1 MIILFYELKFQTLP
15 IKVKQY
21 FILFIC
27 SFLLFSCTDD
37 DSNEEVVQTEP
48 DQEISE
54 PLKVLNF
61 ELELEVFDEGGILLE
76 ASADEL
82 DATKITEYGF
92 LISQFEN
99 LTFENSR
106 IIESDGLDTNMFTQN
121 VENDLDFNKEY
132 YAVAYIKQAEKYA
145 YTKAESFV
153 STGSKTPEI
162 RAISQAHIGDTL
174 EIRGVNFSA
183 LSNRIKVLF
192 DEEQSVV
199 LESSDTIIKCI
210 VPESLKIFDP
220 NVSVE
225 LFNKSTNFDNFSL
238 YRPAIESISNTLV
251 SIGDTL
257 TVYGKHFDFQNQRN
271 SVIIEERQA
280 EILFSSRDS
289 ITFVLPQPLSFSNNS
304 FILNSQLQNVA
315 SEISF
320 TIKSPIINETPLSFR
335 SFETIEIMGDE
346 FSPNIEDNIVL
357 FDGHEARILEA
368 TKTKLMVRVPIGP
381 YDDKN
386 PILQIKV
393 MDQVY
398 QFEED
403 LEFIDTWLLYKELPD
418 SYFSHFIDNNNTAYV
433 FTEDDTNS
441 RFLVKTMDSDLNLLS
456 SFNVNYPRTSMRDE
470 PYSILF
476 NKDSNR
482 VFFYFGEE
490 EEHNFYELLMD
501 TNMLVERANYPDTLR
516 TGPAIF
522 TIDGLIYM
530 GLGNYYGSNPY
541 GDYEAF
547 SHFWTYNDQ
556 TDIWIRVA
564 DFPGNLNRRDSSVF
578 VINNKG
584 YVGNGATSTGHYD
597 FWKFS
602 PVANEWIRIDNFPD
616 IRKNSASFEYNGNGY
631 VIFGGWLSSLDD
643 VFKYVPNID
652 DWLELED
659 INEFYFQDYGRA
671 PEKSTALKF
680 SNAIYLIV
688 NKYPKDLCFKVD
700 LGKL

>member
-1 MIILFYELKFQTLP
+1 
-15 IKVKQY
+15 VKQY

-54 PLKVLNF
+54 PLEVLNF

-82 DATKITEYGF
+82 DASKISEYGF

-99 LTFENSR
+99 PAFENSR
-106 IIESDGLDTNMFTQN
+106 IIESDGLDTNMFTQT
-121 VENDLDFNKEY
+121 VEDDLDFNKEY
-132 YAVAYIKQAEKYA
+132 YAVAYIKQVEKYV
-145 YTKAESFV
+145 YTKAVSFV

-174 EIRGVNFSA
+174 EIRGVNFTA
-183 LSNRIKVLF
+183 LPNRIKVLF

-199 LESSDTIIKCI
+199 LESSDTIIRCV
-210 VPESLKIFDP
+210 VPETLKRYDP

-225 LFNKSTNFDNFSL
+225 LFNKLAKYDNFSL
-238 YRPAIESISNTLV
+238 YTPTIESISETSI

-257 TVYGKHFDFQNQRN
+257 TVYGKNFDFKNERN
-271 SVIIEERQA
+271 SVIIEEKQA
-280 EILFSSRDS
+280 ELLFSSRDS
-289 ITFVLPQPLSFSNNS
+289 IKFVLPQPLSFSSNS

-320 TIKSPIINETPLSFR
+320 TIKSPIITEIPLSFR
-335 SFETIEIMGDE
+335 SYETIEIMGDE
-346 FSPNIEDNIVL
+346 FSQNIEDNIVL

-368 TKTKLMVRVPIGP
+368 TKTKLQVRVPIGP
-381 YDDKN
+381 YDDNN
-386 PILQIKV
+386 PILQIRV

-403 LEFIDTWLLYKELPD
+403 LDLIDTWLLYKELPD

-433 FTEDDTNS
+433 FTEDDTNA
-441 RFLVKTMDSDLNLLS
+441 RFRVKTLDSDLNLLS

-490 EEHNFYELLMD
+490 EEHNFYELLLD
-501 TNMLVERANYPDTLR
+501 TKMLVERANYPDTLR

-530 GLGNYYGSNPY
+530 GLGNYYGSNTY
-541 GDYEAF
+541 GGYEVF

-556 TDIWIRVA
+556 TDIWTRVA
-564 DFPGNLNRRDSSVF
+564 DFPGNSNRRDSSVF
-578 VINNKG
+578 VINNEG
-584 YVGNGATSTGHYD
+584 YIGNGATSTGGFD
-597 FWKFS
+597 FWKYS
-602 PVANEWIRIDNFPD
+602 ATNNQWVRIDNFPD
-616 IRKNSASFEYNGNGY
+616 VKNRTASFEYNGAGY
-631 VIFGGWLSSLDD
+631 VVFGGFLSSQDD
-643 VFKYVPNID
+643 VYKYETNLD

-659 INEFYFQDYGRA
+659 VNEYFFQDYGRS
-671 PEKSTALKF
+671 PEVTTALKF
-680 SNAIYLIV
+680 SDAIYLIV
-688 NKYPKDLCFKVD
+688 NEYPNDYCFKAD
-700 LGKL
+700 LDKL